1 MNREEFQIMH
11 SSLIEQYQFIEF
23 HLEGIYAAI
32 SGRNFLK
39 ALEDVQMDSI
49 SRIIRE
55 IKEIEKDKNLSVF
68 TEDEYEKMRL
78 IFQRRN
84 FWCHSCY
91 TDLLFDAKTG
101 GLKKQEDV
109 RKMLDDLY
117 EARQLE
123 NVLRNKVV
131 ALLQGNA

>member
-55 IKEIEKDKNLSVF
+55 IKEIEKDRNLSVF

-78 IFQRRN
+78 IIQRRN

-101 GLKKQEDV
+101 GLKKREDV
-109 RKMLDDLY
+109 CEMLDDLY
-117 EARQLE
+117 EAKQLE
-123 NVLRNKVV
+123 NVLHNKVV